1 MSFEEG
7 LFYYLDNYAG
17 LSTEVDNRIYPNLL
31 PQQPP
36 AVLPAVVYHRISTPR
51 LVALERS
58 LLPQGRFQF
67 DCWAETFQE
76 AKDVAA
82 QVKAALDV
90 YSGAMGDYTV
100 EVSLIDDERDDY
112 EPETKRWRSMV
123 EVVIWYE
130 E

>member
-7 LFYYLDNYAG
+7 LFYYLDNHAG
-17 LSTEVDNRIYPNLL
+17 LSTEVDSRIYPQLL
-31 PQQPP
+31 PQRPT
-36 AVLPAVVYHRISTPR
+36 LPAVVYHRISTPR
-51 LVALERS
+51 LAALERS
-58 LLPQGRFQF
+58 FLPQGRFQF

-76 AKDVAA
+76 AKAVAA
-82 QVKAALDV
+82 QVKLALDV
-90 YSGAMGDYTV
+90 YSGAMGDETV